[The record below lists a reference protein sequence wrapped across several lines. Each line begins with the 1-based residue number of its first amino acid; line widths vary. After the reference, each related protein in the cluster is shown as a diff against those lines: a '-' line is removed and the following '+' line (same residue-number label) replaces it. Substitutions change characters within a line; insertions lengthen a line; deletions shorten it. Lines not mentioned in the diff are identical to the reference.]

1 MGRYLSTGS
10 TALAP
15 TAADESCNFVKH
27 LRCSAALHGNRRHLA
42 HCRPRLR
49 QQQPSVAATPAKPS
63 TMATGQAPC
72 GLSGYPAEQV

>member
-15 TAADESCNFVKH
+15 AAADESLSFVQH

-42 HCRPRLR
+42 HCRPRLC

-63 TMATGQAPC
+63 TMATAQAPC
-72 GLSGYPAEQV
+72 GLSGYPAEQA